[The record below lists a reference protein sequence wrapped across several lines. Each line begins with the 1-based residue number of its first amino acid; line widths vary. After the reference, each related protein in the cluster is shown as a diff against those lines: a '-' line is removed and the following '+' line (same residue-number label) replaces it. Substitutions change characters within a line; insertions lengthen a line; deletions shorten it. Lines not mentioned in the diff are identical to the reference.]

1 MSNNPSDF
9 TPSEPDSSPAGQ
21 PSHLPPPEG
30 GEDFLGL
37 EQILGGGSAE
47 TQAAGPQPLLPEVT
61 GEHGEAQIAQ
71 LMGAPIAPVVTEE
84 SVEEGPDVVLDPEPM
99 HESTELVDEEGD
111 APDMAPGPT
120 RRRGPTRSLVS
131 LVGGSLLCVWS
142 LSQWNPS
149 VGTSTPP
156 LTTVMVS
163 EVSTL
168 TPTPP
173 PILQPPAP
181 PAPTALEAP
190 TPPVVAQ
197 ASLRPVAV
205 VAPLRARLTALLR
218 LAASM
223 PRTPGPRMVPGA
235 QAQASSAPLPRPHRG
250 RRSWRASL
258 DLILAQSVGAQNLQM
273 GSVLLGGGWN
283 PLKPEPIVLRL
294 NDLAPQGLGV
304 LSSTALG
311 LQAGSPSN
319 MSSEAQRES
328 APGEAFLAASLMP
341 TAMPSHEEQTTPDPQ
356 RGLTPAPQGKRWTQP
371 GIPEGAIAQPDRMLT
386 PGVGVVRATLHGGEV
401 FEGRLHQVGMG
412 QIWIDTR
419 LGRMS
424 LEAHR
429 LASLETL
436 ETPGT
441 AETGDRLGSR
451 QVRHLT
457 QVSVGVPGGL
467 LTGALLS
474 RDGDEVTLRIADG
487 LQVTVTSDD
496 VRLLAGPSATL
507 GVRPRGVSGQR

>member
-1 MSNNPSDF
+1 MSNFPSDF
-9 TPSEPDSSPAGQ
+9 TPSEPDSSPEGQ
-21 PSHLPPPEG
+21 SSHLPPTEG

-71 LMGAPIAPVVTEE
+71 LMGAPIAPVVMEE
-84 SVEEGPDVVLDPEPM
+84 TVEEGPDVVLDPEPM

-156 LTTVMVS
+156 LTTAMVS

-168 TPTPP
+168 TPAPP
-173 PILQPPAP
+173 PILQPPA
-181 PAPTALEAP
+181 LEAS

-235 QAQASSAPLPRPHRG
+235 QAQTSPAPPPRPHRG

-283 PLKPEPIVLRL
+283 PLQPEPLVLPL

-311 LQAGSPSN
+311 LRAGLPSN
-319 MSSEAQRES
+319 TSSETQRES
-328 APGEAFLAASLMP
+328 ALGEDYLVASLMP
-341 TAMPSHEEQTTPDPQ
+341 TAMPSQEEQTTSDPQ

-371 GIPEGAIAQPDRMLT
+371 EIPEGAIAQPDRMLT

-451 QVRHLT
+451 QVGRLT

-507 GVRPRGVSGQR
+507 GVRPRGVDGQR